1 MLSYVMALT
10 NAAFE
15 LMRGAQ
21 KLSSLV
27 QGCKHDVQ
35 KRKHLPCFLF
45 SNIEPNIFLCGV
57 HMLMFKNK
65 NKNYKITIQLL
76 CL

>member
-1 MLSYVMALT
+1 MLSYVMALS
-10 NAAFE
+10 NAASE

-21 KLSSLV
+21 KLSSLLDESADWDSRM
-27 QGCKHDVQ
+27 QTRC
-35 KRKHLPCFLF
+35 
-45 SNIEPNIFLCGV
+45 SNLEPNIFLCGV